1 MLILDE
7 PTAVLS
13 PPEIEELYHTITSLK
28 QTNKAIIFITHKLN
42 ETIAISDRVTILRDG
57 AVVDTVNRK
66 DTNPQELARMMVGRE
81 VVLRVNK
88 DPQTS
93 GEVVMSVSNLSAFD
107 NRGLEAVRG

>member
-1 MLILDE
+1 M
-7 PTAVLS
+7 LS
-13 PPEIEELYHTITSLK
+13 PPEIEELYHTITSVK
-28 QTNKAIIFITHKLN
+28 QANKAIIFITHKLN

-57 AVVDTVNRK
+57 AVVGTVNRK

-93 GEVVMSVSNLSAFD
+93 GEVVMSVSNFSAFEIE
-107 NRGLEAVRG
+107 GWKLCEG